1 MKGLFL
7 FVSLVLAAA
16 FQVMSQ
22 PGKSNSRLGPKDDAQ
37 TRFKGGEVLVP
48 KVSDTFEFGFD
59 SFPQIPEPTPN
70 LSGMP
75 LRLALCKHKR
85 TPVLTVKGERVR
97 AGEVVLGRSRYA
109 ALALV
114 IDI

>member
-16 FQVMSQ
+16 SQVRSQ
-22 PGKSNSRLGPKDDAQ
+22 PGKTYDRLISGDDAQ
-37 TRFKGGEVLVP
+37 ACFMSEEALVP
-48 KVSDTFEFGFD
+48 KAASTVEFSFD
-59 SFPQIPEPTPN
+59 SFVRISEPKPN
-70 LSGMP
+70 LSGIP
-75 LRLALCKHKR
+75 LRLALCKRRK